1 MDRCLVVAVAGQ
13 QQLVSRKQQQ
23 RRRKEVAAAETRH
36 VATVPS
42 AQVRILVAAV
52 RLPQSP
58 RAQLAQQEPP
68 VPQQQQLL
76 PDLVPLPAGNNLIS
90 QSKLPGLGALG
101 HRQRM
106 RASGMSPRP
115 PTTAWIS
122 QEQCEVRGKKAL
134 QQPRRRRQLQQRS
147 QQRHRATQQLRQTEQ
162 QRLVR
167 HRKEQLRHHRRPYCP
182 VHAKQ
187 VCSQII
193 LKQGTATNPQ

>member
-76 PDLVPLPAGNNLIS
+76 PGLVPLPAGNNLIS
-90 QSKLPGLGALG
+90 QSKLPGLGAFG
-101 HRQRM
+101 HR
-106 RASGMSPRP
+106 
-115 PTTAWIS
+115 
-122 QEQCEVRGKKAL
+122 
-134 QQPRRRRQLQQRS
+134 
-147 QQRHRATQQLRQTEQ
+147 
-162 QRLVR
+162 
-167 HRKEQLRHHRRPYCP
+167 
-182 VHAKQ
+182 
-187 VCSQII
+187 
-193 LKQGTATNPQ
+193 